1 MGQLIKK
8 VTIYQ
13 HICRTGIFPGLTTLS
28 GVRVCSCVF
37 VRVPLVCR
45 ALFVFLL
52 VCVLVLELCVCLFV
66 RCALFF
72 APGPCAFVP
81 EPVSLCVCHTPPLK

>member
-1 MGQLIKK
+1 MGQLINK

-13 HICRTGIFPGLTTLS
+13 HICRTGNFPGLTTLS

-37 VRVPLVCR
+37 ILVSLVCR

-52 VCVLVLELCVCLFV
+52 VCVFMLELCVCLFV
-66 RCALFF
+66 RCAMFFWRLDLVLLRPSPFLFV
-72 APGPCAFVP
+72 CA
-81 EPVSLCVCHTPPLK
+81 TPLL